1 MAENKFDYSQLIGF
15 LFLMAAFVSFLF
27 LSPTSEEN
35 IINQVENNNIN
46 SDSKIINQ
54 EIITNTEDIGLTKSL
69 KIEEETF
76 ILENQNII
84 LKFSNKGAKITEIIL
99 KDYNDSSGNLVKVIE
114 NNQSLGLNFIDTNG
128 AFFDS
133 NFAIFSY
140 KSFDYESSKVV
151 EFDYINN
158 FGGKLLFRY
167 IIPNQ
172 GFQINFEIESQGLN
186 NIIGVN
192 RQMDLVWGLDSRRQS
207 KSVDYENRYTYINY
221 KDQDGKIRDM
231 SAYSDD
237 DEVGDAKWLSY
248 SQHFFNSILI
258 FDNIKSNIDMR
269 SKNIDLDFRSE
280 KYSKVV
286 DDDDKQIYLK
296 SFISKIPID
305 LSSSVEINESIN
317 WYIGPNDYYVLR
329 NYQDDISESIWFGWG
344 IFGWINRNIFFPLYQ
359 FLSSF
364 LSAGIAII
372 IMVIL
377 TRLIMS
383 PVQYKMYLSQAKMKI
398 LRPEISVATEK
409 FKDDPLKR
417 NQETM
422 RIYNQAGANPLSG
435 CLPMFIQLPVFYAL
449 FCFFPVA
456 FALRGESFLWAD
468 DLSVYDS
475 ILELPFYI
483 PLYGDHVSL
492 FPILAGV
499 TMFFYTSVS
508 GNQQMQ
514 PTQPGMPNMKFIMYF
529 LPFTLMIFFN
539 NFASGLSLYYTISN
553 LLTIVI
559 IYAIKNFIIDESK
572 ILLKIEENKK
582 KPKGEGRFQ
591 RRLRKLQEMA
601 EKAENQRKNNR

>member
-1 MAENKFDYSQLIGF
+1 MEEIVDGDLLKYVVEGGGYFREKFFGKYPETKELVSSMSDTDIWRLNRGGHDPHKVY
-15 LFLMAAFVSFLF
+15 AAYDKAVNHKG
-27 LSPTSEEN
+27 SPTVIIAKTIKGYGMGKSGESVNTTHQQKKLDVDDLMYYRDRFDVPLTDAQVKNIEYFKPDENSEEIKYLKKFET
-35 IINQVENNNIN
+35 IIP
-46 SDSKIINQ
+46 
-54 EIITNTEDIGLTKSL
+54 
-69 KIEEETF
+69 
-76 ILENQNII
+76 LEN
-84 LKFSNKGAKITEIIL
+84 FS
-99 KDYNDSSGNLVKVIE
+99 
-114 NNQSLGLNFIDTNG
+114 DT
-128 AFFDS
+128 F
-133 NFAIFSY
+133 
-140 KSFDYESSKVV
+140 
-151 EFDYINN
+151 
-158 FGGKLLFRY
+158 KL
-167 IIPNQ
+167 
-172 GFQINFEIESQGLN
+172 
-186 NIIGVN
+186 
-192 RQMDLVWGLDSRRQS
+192 
-207 KSVDYENRYTYINY
+207 
-221 KDQDGKIRDM
+221 
-231 SAYSDD
+231 
-237 DEVGDAKWLSY
+237 
-248 SQHFFNSILI
+248 
-258 FDNIKSNIDMR
+258 
-269 SKNIDLDFRSE
+269 
-280 KYSKVV
+280 
-286 DDDDKQIYLK
+286 
-296 SFISKIPID
+296 
-305 LSSSVEINESIN
+305 
-317 WYIGPNDYYVLR
+317 YIGPNDYYIL
-329 NYQDDISESIWFGWG
+329 NDTYDGISDSIWFGWG

-398 LRPEISVATEK
+398 LRPEISAATEK

-559 IYAIKNFIIDESK
+559 IYAIKNFIIDEKK